1 MTVDLDAR
9 IQRTHDLLLGALT
22 QQLNEKT
29 FDEVKVKDLCEAA
42 GIHRST
48 FYAHFEDKSH
58 LLTFGI
64 QTLMDELV
72 LICPGRF
79 DPRIF
84 ARFIYRTFKFF
95 RNNRRAY
102 ALLLLEPRN
111 AVARQLLHAEFV
123 RSFKDGIRAV
133 APDDSPAE
141 LTLKS
146 EYLIG
151 ALLGVVAQWLSEG
164 AQTPAHEMARQFT
177 DLASTPFCPRRS
189 VQPPE
194 AI

>member
-64 QTLMDELV
+64 QTLMDDLF
-72 LICPGRF
+72 LFCPGRF
-79 DPRIF
+79 DPKIF
-84 ARFIYRTFKFF
+84 ERFIYRVFKFF
-95 RNNRRAY
+95 QANRKEY

-111 AVARQLLHAEFV
+111 AAARQILHAEFV

-133 APDDSPAE
+133 APDATPAE

-151 ALLGVVAQWLSEG
+151 ALLGVVSQWLSEG
-164 AQTPAHEMARQFT
+164 ARTPAREMAQRFT
-177 DLASTPFCPRRS
+177 DLASTPFCLRRRAR
-189 VQPPE
+189 PPE